1 MIWNPNKE
9 CMSRD
14 EMSALQGKRLHKIVK
29 YVYHNVPFYRHKLQE
44 MDLTPD
50 DIRTID
56 DIVKLP
62 FTTKQDLRDNYPFGL
77 QAAPPSEIIRIHAS
91 SGTTGNPTIVGYTR
105 KDIGVW
111 SECMARCLTSFGVT
125 RDDIFSV
132 AYGYGLFTGGLGA
145 HNGVEMVGASV
156 VPASTGNTE
165 KHARLIR
172 DLGITGIACTPS
184 YALYLAETMEKMGIT
199 KEQIK
204 LRVGAFGAE
213 PWTEKMRDEIQQRLG
228 LKGFNIY
235 GLSEIMGPSVS
246 YECEHQNGSHINED
260 HFYPEIINPV
270 TLEPLPKG
278 QPGEL
283 VFTTLTKE
291 GMPLLRYRT
300 RDLCSLMTGECDCGR
315 TNVRMTAITGRSDD
329 MLIIRGI
336 NVFPSQVESV
346 VLSMKEFA
354 PRYMLV
360 VDRVNNLDTLEVQ
373 VELRQE
379 YFTATFDTPAAI
391 DELKK
396 RLSDK
401 LRSVLSISAKVSLKA
416 PNAIERTRN
425 NTERYDRQTTFHLPG
440 EPVRHHDQGVGYP
453 QGNRRPD
460 HRFLHRG
467 YRRIR
472 LVPRHLHRS
481 AEGL

>member
-1 MIWNPNKE
+1 
-9 CMSRD
+9 MSRD
-14 EMSALQGKRLHKIVK
+14 QMRELQGKRLHKIVE
-29 YVYHNVPFYRHKLQE
+29 YVYHNVPFYREKLQQ
-44 MDLTPD
+44 MDLTPE
-50 DIRTID
+50 DITTID

-62 FTTKQDLRDNYPFGL
+62 FTTKKDLRDNYPFGL
-77 QAAPPSEIIRIHAS
+77 QAAPASEIIRIHAS

-111 SECMARCLTSFGVT
+111 TECMARSLTSFGVG

-145 HNGVEMVGASV
+145 HNGVEKVGAAV

-199 KEQIK
+199 KDQIK
-204 LRVGAFGAE
+204 LRTGAFGAE
-213 PWTEKMRDEIQQRLG
+213 PWTEGMRQEIQQRLG
-228 LKGFNIY
+228 LKGYNIY

-246 YECEHQNGSHINED
+246 YECDAQNGSHINED
-260 HFYPEIINPV
+260 HFFPEIINPE
-270 TLEPLPKG
+270 TLEPLPYG
-278 QPGEL
+278 QTGEL

-291 GMPLLRYRT
+291 GMPVLRYRT
-300 RDLCSLMTGECDCGR
+300 RDLCSLMEGRCSCGR
-315 TNVRMTAITGRSDD
+315 TNVRMTAIEGRSDD

-346 VLSMKEFA
+346 VLTMEEIA

-360 VDRVNNLDTLEVQ
+360 VDRVNNLDTLMVQ

-379 YFTATFDTPAAI
+379 YFTATMDTPAAI
-391 DELKK
+391 DELSKK
-396 RLSDK
+396 LANK
-401 LRSVLSISAKVSLKA
+401 LKSVLSIAAKVQLKA
-416 PNAIERTRN
+416 PGTIERSQGKSTRVI
-425 NTERYDRQTTFHLPG
+425 D
-440 EPVRHHDQGVGYP
+440 
-453 QGNRRPD
+453 NRK
-460 HRFLHRG
+460 LK
-467 YRRIR
+467 
-472 LVPRHLHRS
+472 
-481 AEGL
+481 

>member
-1 MIWNPNKE
+1 MYWNPNKE

-29 YVYHNVPFYRHKLQE
+29 YVYHNVPFYRNKLQE

-50 DIRTID
+50 DILTIE

-77 QAAPPSEIIRIHAS
+77 QAAPQSEIIRIHAS

-111 SECMARCLTSFGVT
+111 SECMARALTAYGVV

-132 AYGYGLFTGGLGA
+132 SYGYGLFTGGLGA
-145 HNGVEMVGASV
+145 HNGVEMVGAAV

-165 KHARLIR
+165 KHAKLIR
-172 DLGITGIACTPS
+172 DLGISGIACTPS
-184 YALYLAETMEKMGIT
+184 YALYLAETMEQLGIT
-199 KEQIK
+199 REQIR

-213 PWTEKMRDEIQQRLG
+213 PWTANMRREIEERLG
-228 LKGFNIY
+228 LKGYNLY

-246 YECEHQNGSHINED
+246 YECQLQNGSHVNED
-260 HFYPEIINPV
+260 HFFPEIIDPV
-270 TLEPLPKG
+270 TLTPLPAG
-278 QPGEL
+278 QSGEL

-300 RDLCSLMTGECDCGR
+300 RDLCSLMPGVCDCGR
-315 TNVRMTAITGRSDD
+315 TSVRMTPITGRSDD

-346 VLSMKEFA
+346 VLDMKEIA
-354 PRYMLV
+354 PRYLLV
-360 VDRVNNLDTLEVQ
+360 VDRVNNLDTLQVQ

-391 DELKK
+391 DELSR
-396 RLSDK
+396 RLALK
-401 LRSVLSISAKVSLKA
+401 LRSVLNIGVKVVLKA
-416 PNAIERTRN
+416 PNTIERSQGKSAHVIDNRN
-425 NTERYDRQTTFHLPG
+425 IQ
-440 EPVRHHDQGVGYP
+440 
-453 QGNRRPD
+453 
-460 HRFLHRG
+460 
-467 YRRIR
+467 
-472 LVPRHLHRS
+472 
-481 AEGL
+481 